1 MCLSGSALCGA
12 GCLAVWAAVKFK
24 VDLGALQRCGFE
36 WVCDVGWGIGD
47 VLLLLDLW
55 SDASEIEG
63 VGLSGGGL
71 NSSVN
76 NLH

>member
-24 VDLGALQRCGFE
+24 VDLGALPRCGLE
-36 WVCDVGWGIGD
+36 WVSDVGGGRGD

-63 VGLSGGGL
+63 VELSGGGL
-71 NSSVN
+71 TSSVN